1 MPTRRVQRPMTF
13 WSKSCT
19 EISSPCG
26 SFSCAFKALSSFRML
41 IALGGSVS
49 SSLIR
54 SATVDSRGRTSD
66 GHLRSKNI
74 IGTTKPV
81 SKTKPQIL
89 FQSVS
94 NDQDFKHSSV
104 AVVSAAKHKLHN
116 PIPYTFQQAS
126 TVEWSSPVAAECTST
141 RCVAIVWKL
150 LCLQCFAIMF
160 SVLFAQDC
168 LTLSL
173 SLLLSTLS
181 SCGIQQCSL
190 ALLISC
196 ASCV

>member
-1 MPTRRVQRPMTF
+1 MSQHVKP
-13 WSKSCT
+13 
-19 EISSPCG
+19 
-26 SFSCAFKALSSFRML
+26 
-41 IALGGSVS
+41 SVYGLHLWR
-49 SSLIR
+49 SLIR

-173 SLLLSTLS
+173 SL
-181 SCGIQQCSL
+181 SCYQLCLHVVSNSAVLHCLFRVQVVCRSVKVKRIAKKEGRRNS
-190 ALLISC
+190 
-196 ASCV
+196 